1 MTATAII
8 PNVAAGRVNELVRR
22 VDGND
27 PANSAIV
34 IVLFETGDTIGNLR
48 DFDTLAAILAGA
60 SAESAFTNYA
70 RTVLDDGDIVAP
82 TVDDTGNAQTW
93 ELADQTPLISS
104 AGGATNEPVAMI
116 GLFYDPDTTG
126 GTDADLIPLMIVLD
140 DAAADLLNAT
150 NGSDLDLTSPSPTWS
165 AADVT
170 A

>member
-1 MTATAII
+1 MTAVAVI
-8 PNVAAGRVNELVRR
+8 PNVALGRVNELIRR

-27 PANSAIV
+27 PTNSAV
-34 IVLFETGDTIGNLR
+34 VVVLFETGDSIANLR

-70 RTVLDDGDIVAP
+70 RVVLDDTDIVAP

-93 ELADQTPLISS
+93 EIADQSPLIAA
-104 AGGATNEPVAMI
+104 AGGASNEPVAMI

-126 GTDADLIPLMIVLD
+126 GTDSDLIPLHITVD

-150 NGSDLDLTSPSPTWS
+150 NGSDLALTSPTPTWS
-165 AADVT
+165 AAQT
-170 A
+170 